1 MFKKRLGLTY
11 IELLTVLAIFS
22 LISMLSFSAY
32 SNWQKEVTLVNSLD
46 ELKSTISLAQAKAIA
61 AADNKN
67 WGVHLLVDQYVLFS
81 GSFYDEANPDNKI
94 KDLRGVK
101 ILNPEISLSDGAG
114 GYAADLVFS
123 KYTGQTVN
131 VGQITVVANSDAT
144 KTKVI
149 TIQDNGQI
157 N

>member
-1 MFKKRLGLTY
+1 MYKNRSALTY
-11 IELLTVLAIFS
+11 IELLVVLGIFAIIS
-22 LISMLSFSAY
+22 LLSFSSY
-32 SNWQKEVTLVNSLD
+32 SAWQKEVILVNSLD

-67 WGVHLLVDQYVLFS
+67 WGVHLTIDQYVLFS

-101 ILNPEISLSDGAG
+101 ILNPETSLSDGAG
-114 GYAADLVFS
+114 GYAADVVFS

-131 VGQITVVANSDAT
+131 TGQITVVANSDST

>member
-1 MFKKRLGLTY
+1 MLKKRSGLTY

-32 SNWQKEVTLVNSLD
+32 SNWQKEVTLVNSTD

-67 WGVHLLVDQYVLFS
+67 WGVHLAIDQYVLFS

-101 ILNPEISLSDGAG
+101 ILNPETSLSDGAG
-114 GYAADLVFS
+114 NFGADVVFS
-123 KYTGQTVN
+123 KYTGQTTN
-131 VGQITVVANSDAT
+131 IGQITVVANSDST